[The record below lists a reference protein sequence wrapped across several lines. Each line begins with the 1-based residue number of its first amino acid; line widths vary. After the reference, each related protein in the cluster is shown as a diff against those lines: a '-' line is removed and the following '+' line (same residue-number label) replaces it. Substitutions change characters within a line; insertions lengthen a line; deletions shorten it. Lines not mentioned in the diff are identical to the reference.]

1 MRKHLFPVCC
11 AFLLAV
17 TFSACN
23 INSDPASNQPPIAP
37 NQSVQEPQVSSN
49 YQKIINLINT
59 ISEPS
64 ESSSTADYISAHQTE
79 YDELI
84 SYGDEALKIMFEIFE
99 NGDETGLRGSVM
111 QAACSQI
118 LGEEDIMLDASNG
131 KDWYNHF
138 KGHILQIANTSS
150 ADSIKENYPLS
161 YNLLN
166 VLDYSNR
173 SYDSSSV
180 MAADE
185 FVTSDGVR
193 LSMTYDEVCAILTD
207 GYETS
212 EADANTKTVKKDGC
226 SYQFKKLTASSTFD
240 AGLPHDDNFYLFS
253 ISIPAN
259 SGSKV
264 KIARNIKLNDNI
276 FDVLGKFPAKS
287 VTLKKWAEQ
296 YVYGRETSE
305 NSAVLRYTTS
315 SSSYTLTVKSGIQNL
330 LMAFDKNNNLI
341 SMECSLQSK

>member
-1 MRKHLFPVCC
+1 MKKYLSLTCC
-11 AFLLAV
+11 AAIILLSLSGCFFV
-17 TFSACN
+17 GK
-23 INSDPASNQPPIAP
+23 PASNPQQTENPP
-37 NQSVQEPQVSSN
+37 VEEPQVSSN

-64 ESSSTADYISAHQTE
+64 ESSSAADYISAHQTE

-84 SYGDEALKIMFEIFE
+84 SFGDEALKTMFEIFE

-118 LGEEDIMLDASNG
+118 LGNENIILEAANG
-131 KDWYNHF
+131 KDWYNSF
-138 KGHILQIANTSS
+138 KGYILQIANTSS
-150 ADSIKENYPLS
+150 ADNIKENYPLS

-173 SYDSSSV
+173 PYDSSS
-180 MAADE
+180 ALSSGEIA
-185 FVTSDGVR
+185 TSDGIR
-193 LSMTYDEVCAILTD
+193 LSMTYDEVCAILVD

-212 EADANTKTVKKDGC
+212 DTDANTKILKKDGC
-226 SYQFKKLTASSTFD
+226 SYEFRKLTDSSSFD
-240 AGLPHDDNFYLFS
+240 AGLPHDDNFYLFN
-253 ISIPAN
+253 ISIQAN

-264 KIARNIKLNDNI
+264 TVARNIKLNDNL

-296 YVYGRETSE
+296 YVYGRETSD
-305 NSAVLRYTTS
+305 NSAVLNYITAKG
-315 SSSYTLTVKSGIQNL
+315 SYNLTVKCGMQNIK
-330 LMAFDKNNNLI
+330 MSFDKQNSLVSI
-341 SMECSLQSK
+341 DCSLQKN